1 MRMLLKVQM
10 EVEAANRAIKDG
22 SLPKIIQGFTDA
34 AKPEGVWFTALGGKR
49 TMVAV
54 FDLASPAQIPPLAE
68 PFFTVLNAAFEMS
81 PAMDLADLQTGLSH
95 LGCET
100 RRRSRPLF
108 ADTSTGGGVSF
119 DRMSSIW
126 SGRKVRSRRFSGHC

>member
-22 SLPKIIQGFTDA
+22 SLPKIVQGFTEA

-54 FDLASPAQIPPLAE
+54 FDLVSPAQIPPLAE
-68 PFFTVLNAAFEMS
+68 PFFTGLNATFEMS
-81 PAMDLADLQTGLSH
+81 PAMDMADLQAGLSN
-95 LGCET
+95 L
-100 RRRSRPLF
+100 
-108 ADTSTGGGVSF
+108 
-119 DRMSSIW
+119 
-126 SGRKVRSRRFSGHC
+126 